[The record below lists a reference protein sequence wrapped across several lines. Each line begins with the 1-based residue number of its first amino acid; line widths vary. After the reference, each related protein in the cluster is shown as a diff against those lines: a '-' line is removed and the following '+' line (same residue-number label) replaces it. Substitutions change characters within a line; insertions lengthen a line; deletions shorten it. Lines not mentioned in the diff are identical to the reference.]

1 MKTYFKIV
9 PIAAIAVFGMAV
21 PAFAGNCSGAKV
33 QKASYTTEAETPNL
47 VQTAASVDDLST
59 LVAAVQAADLVD
71 ALQAEGPFTVFA
83 PTNGAFGGLPTGTV
97 DTLLRPENKAA
108 LTRVLTSHVIA
119 GEFDAAKITKKA
131 QKNGGTVTVETLSG
145 AKLTA
150 VLANGSLFVKDE
162 QGGLAEVAMAD
173 VGTSNGVVHVVNRVL
188 LPANTHTS

>member
-1 MKTYFKIV
+1 MKTFLKIAPV
-9 PIAAIAVFGMAV
+9 TAIAAFGMAE
-21 PAFAGNCSGAKV
+21 PAFAGDCGGAKM
-33 QKASYTTEAETPNL
+33 QKASYTTEAGTPNI

-83 PTNGAFGGLPTGTV
+83 PTNGAFGDLPAGTV
-97 DTLLRPENKAA
+97 DTLLRPENKGQ

-131 QKNGGTVTVETLSG
+131 KKNGGTVTVETLSG
-145 AKLTA
+145 ANLTA

-173 VGTSNGVVHVVNRVL
+173 VETSNGVVHVVNRVL
-188 LPANTHTS
+188 LPAADHTS